1 MRRIWDFM
9 RRDARHARSSA
20 IALVVFV
27 GIVVVPSF
35 YAWFN
40 IAGSWDPYGNTR
52 NLRVAVANEDAG
64 YESELLPVRI
74 DLGER
79 VVADLRASDS
89 IGYVVT
95 SADEARE
102 GVRSGAYY
110 AALVIPEDFSRD
122 LMSTL
127 TAHPERPQ
135 VTFYQNEK
143 KNAIAAIV
151 TDKARSAVMADIDA
165 SFAEAVTSVGA
176 GVADELSSALGDDQ
190 VAGIAGRLDAAVVD
204 ASGALSDAAGELRS
218 FSALL
223 ASTEGLLGS
232 GADTAAAALDPVAD
246 ADGALDGAADG
257 LEEAGAAIDGA
268 VGSVTA
274 ALDGAAGG
282 LDGVGKAID
291 QAFETAGAQEE
302 RLDAAL
308 GSAGDAVT
316 EQIGL
321 LERLSAALD
330 EQDGLTR
337 EFQRHYEAGG
347 VEYERVDS
355 ARVAVEGLKE
365 RVDQA
370 LSELREL
377 SDRIAGTRDD
387 LASGAADARAAH
399 EELSGLVRDARTA
412 LQDAGAAYDEDLR
425 DALSELAGTV
435 RDAAGKAG
443 DVQASLAGT
452 LSAVEGAERDATS
465 SLKGAQGGLD
475 ETAAKLDEAAG
486 RLSDLH
492 ERLAEALGS
501 GDVAQVRAV
510 LSAGPGE
517 LARFVAAPVAV
528 ERTAVFPVEN
538 NGSAMTPFYTTLAIW
553 IGGVVLAALVRAT
566 PSAAA
571 LAETGCTHAQAYL
584 ARGALFCATGL
595 AQAALICG
603 GDLFYLGVQCE
614 HPGLFLLA
622 CCASSVVYVNLIY
635 ALTASFGD
643 VGKAVAVVLMVVQ
656 VAGSGG
662 TFPPQMLPAAF
673 QEIYRWLP
681 FVHSEGA
688 LRAAM
693 FGIFEGDFWRE
704 LATLLAYL
712 VPALLLGL
720 VARRPVIRLNE
731 WFERRLEETRV
742 M

>member
-1 MRRIWDFM
+1 MRHVWDFM
-9 RRDARHARSSA
+9 RRDARHVRSSA

-40 IAGSWDPYGNTR
+40 IAGSWDPYGSTR
-52 NLRVAVANEDAG
+52 NLRVAVASEDAG
-64 YESELLPVRI
+64 YESELVPVRI
-74 DLGER
+74 NLGER
-79 VVADLRASDS
+79 VAADLRASDS

-151 TDKARSAVMADIDA
+151 TDKARDAVMADIDA
-165 SFAEAVTSVGA
+165 SFVEAVASVGA
-176 GVADELSSALGDDQ
+176 GTADELASALNDDQ

-204 ASGALSDAAGELRS
+204 AGDALADAAGELRS

-223 ASTEGLLGS
+223 SSTEGLLGS
-232 GADTAAAALDPVAD
+232 GADTTAAALGPVAD
-246 ADGALDGAADG
+246 AGGALGAAADG
-257 LEEAGAAIDGA
+257 LGRAGEAVDGA
-268 VGSVTA
+268 VSSVTG

-282 LDGVGKAID
+282 LDGVDEAIA
-291 QAFETAGAQEE
+291 QAFDTAGAQTG

-308 GSAGDAVT
+308 GSAGEAVT

-337 EFQRHYEAGG
+337 EFLRHYEVGD

-355 ARVAVEGLKE
+355 VRVSVEGLGE

-370 LSELREL
+370 LAELREL
-377 SDRIAGTRDD
+377 SDGIAGARED
-387 LASGAADARAAH
+387 LASGATDAETARG
-399 EELSGLVRDARTA
+399 ELSGLVRDARTT
-412 LQDAGAAYDEDLR
+412 LRDAGAAYDGDLKA
-425 DALSELAGTV
+425 ALTELAGTV
-435 RDAAGKAG
+435 RDAAERAG
-443 DVQASLAGT
+443 QVRTSLAGT
-452 LSAVEGAERDATS
+452 LDAVQDAEKDAAS
-465 SLKGAQGGLD
+465 SLGAARDGLD
-475 ETAAKLDEAAG
+475 ETAAELDEAAG

-566 PSAAA
+566 PSPAA
-571 LAETGCTHAQAYL
+571 LAETGCTHAEAYL
-584 ARGALFCATGL
+584 ARGALFCAIGL

-622 CCASSVVYVNLIY
+622 CCASSLVYVNLIY

-662 TFPPQMLPAAF
+662 TFPSQMLPAAF